1 MTPACRARA
10 LLALAILL
18 EVSGTLCLR
27 LSDVFTA
34 LGWAAAVVTCY
45 VTSMFVFARAL
56 ALGVSLS
63 IGYATM
69 TATGL
74 TCATLASW
82 ALFAERLSAVQV
94 GGLVLLVI
102 GVVALQSGTPS
113 GPRTRAD

>member
-1 MTPACRARA
+1 MPQARRARA

-27 LSDVFTA
+27 LSDAFTA
-34 LGWAAAVVTCY
+34 LGWAAAVVGCY

-56 ALGVSLS
+56 ALGLPLS
-63 IGYATM
+63 VGYATM

-82 ALFAERLSAVQV
+82 ALFAEPLSAVQA
-94 GGLVLLVI
+94 GGLLLLVA
-102 GVVALQSGTPS
+102 GVVALQTG
-113 GPRTRAD
+113 GPRSEVRE

>member
-1 MTPACRARA
+1 MTSARTAHA

-27 LSDVFTA
+27 LSDAFTA
-34 LGWAAAVVTCY
+34 LGWAVAVVTCY

-56 ALGVSLS
+56 ALGLSLS

-74 TCATLASW
+74 ICATVASW
-82 ALFAERLSAVQV
+82 ALFAERLTAVQV
-94 GGLVLLVI
+94 GGLVLLVV
-102 GVVALQSGTPS
+102 GVVALQSGAPEV
-113 GPRTRAD
+113 RD